1 MKSAGKVGKKDTK
14 RFSKELIYSKF
25 FNMLSRDREVKL
37 ANVKTE
43 LERIKELKTT
53 LGISDEVT
61 PVIGSKRRAD

>member
-1 MKSAGKVGKKDTK
+1 
-14 RFSKELIYSKF
+14 
-25 FNMLSRDREVKL
+25 MLSRDREVKL